1 MATGLRPMSKQ
12 IKILIVED
20 NPVNLELFS
29 DILSLTDY
37 QYLTA
42 TSGEEAIEIA
52 LRELPNI
59 ILLDIQLPS
68 MDGIT
73 VAKILR
79 EKEQTRGCK
88 IIALTAH
95 AMKGDRENFIKLGF
109 DGYISKPIVVKD
121 FLREIASYASE

>member
-1 MATGLRPMSKQ
+1 MSKKT
-12 IKILIVED
+12 KILIVED
-20 NPVNLELFS
+20 NAVNLELFI

-37 QYLTA
+37 EYLTA
-42 TSGEEAIEIA
+42 RSGEEAIEIA
-52 LRELPNI
+52 LKEQPNV

-79 EKEQTRGCK
+79 EREETRGCK

-95 AMKGDRENFIKLGF
+95 AMKGDRENFIRLGF
-109 DGYISKPIVVKD
+109 DGYISKPIVVKE
-121 FLREIASYASE
+121 FLREIEIYAAE